1 MKKVLYIL
9 WGILSLCLPAC
20 NEDTE
25 LETFIPNNISPVSF
39 SRNVHT
45 PTTLADGDSVLFSAQ
60 GGLSVNNQLL
70 TYSNGEWTSTLP
82 LQWSNAPVQT
92 TFTALYPVYE
102 DHLYTQQ
109 KLYTDNGLEDI
120 LIAQDTLNS
129 RQTIE
134 FSFKHLFSQLV
145 IHVTSSIQE
154 KLDSLK
160 LIVPCTV
167 TSIANDG
174 TISVDAAPH
183 TTSIPANESG
193 SYSFLLPPM
202 KDCQLTLKLLTTSD
216 ESYTNVLPA
225 YTFEDNMKYE
235 CKLRNTI
242 GILTAKD
249 LIAFS
254 QLINGKKVEGRTL
267 DEFGAK
273 VGEDSVFYLLSDIAL
288 SPEDCE
294 DLLPIGYND
303 SKGFKYIFEG
313 NNHTISGLIVPDAST
328 NRIVNSNYSGLFGH
342 ITSNGIV
349 QNLHIANATSVS
361 TPTCKR
367 IGILSGTNNGTI
379 INCSVTGSSI
389 TSTKDSRI
397 QGAISA
403 YSTGT
408 IANCYTF
415 ECKIKNEDVSCY
427 TGAIAGEAGGIIL
440 NCYVYN
446 NIFTTNS
453 SSFSGGLV
461 GQSNSN
467 IPLSLSNCCVYHNSS
482 QAINSTNKIG
492 AIIGYAQKATIAN
505 SYFNKG
511 KNTYRDP
518 SKSSFNNCEV
528 YSNYSI
534 NGKHLS
540 TYLNEW
546 VDNEEKNPTY
556 PNIKFK
562 KWTTDTTT
570 LPTFQ

>member
-1 MKKVLYIL
+1 MKKMLYIL
-9 WGILSLCLPAC
+9 LGILSLCLPAC
-20 NEDTE
+20 NEDAE
-25 LETFIPNNISPVSF
+25 LDTFIPNNISPVTF
-39 SRNVHT
+39 SRNVQT

-82 LQWSNAPVQT
+82 LQWSNPSAQT
-92 TFTALYPVYE
+92 IYTALYPVYE

-145 IHVTSSIQE
+145 IHVTPSIQE

-167 TSIANDG
+167 KSIANDG

-216 ESYTNVLPA
+216 ESYTNVLPT
-225 YTFEDNMKYE
+225 YTFEANMKYE

-254 QLINGKKVEGRTL
+254 QLINGKKAEGRTL

-273 VGEDSVFYLLSDIAL
+273 VGEDSVFYLLSDIEL

-328 NRIVNSNYSGLFGH
+328 NRIVNNNYSGLFGH
-342 ITSNGIV
+342 ITSDGIV

-361 TPTCKR
+361 NPTCKR

-389 TSTKDSRI
+389 TSTKESSI
-397 QGAISA
+397 HGAISA
-403 YSTGT
+403 YNTGT
-408 IANCYTF
+408 IANCYSYD
-415 ECKIKNEDVSCY
+415 CKIKIDNTSCKI
-427 TGAIAGEAGGIIL
+427 GGIAGFAIGYVL
-440 NCYVYN
+440 NCYAYN
-446 NIFTTNS
+446 NTYTTNAQ
-453 SSFSGGLV
+453 SFTGGVV
-461 GQSNSN
+461 GESDKDD
-467 IPLSLSNCCVYHNSS
+467 PLFLSNCCVFHS
-482 QAINSTNKIG
+482 QSLKQNTFC
-492 AIIGYAQKATIAN
+492 AIIGHAKKATIDNIYYNTQYYYTKNDN
-505 SYFNKG
+505 STF
-511 KNTYRDP
+511 TYYKKYTDR
-518 SKSSFNNCEV
+518 
-528 YSNYSI
+528 SI

-546 VDNEEKNPTY
+546 VENEEKNPTY

>member
-39 SRNVHT
+39 SRNVQT

-129 RQTIE
+129 QQAIE

-145 IHVTSSIQE
+145 IHVTPSIQE

-174 TISVDAAPH
+174 TISVDAATH

-254 QLINGKKVEGRTL
+254 QLINGKKAEGRTL

-273 VGEDSVFYLLSDIAL
+273 VGEDSVFYLLSDIEL

-294 DLLPIGYND
+294 DLLPIGYYL
-303 SKGFKYIFEG
+303 KRGFKHIFEG
-313 NNHTISGLIVPDAST
+313 NNHTISNLAIPDKADADT
-328 NRIVNSNYSGLFGH
+328 IGCGLFAY
-342 ITSNGIV
+342 ITNKGV
-349 QNLHIANATSVS
+349 VKNLHITNAASVNA
-361 TPTCKR
+361 PTCKR
-367 IGILSGTNNGTI
+367 IGILSGTNRGTI
-379 INCSVTGSSI
+379 INCSVTHSSLYSKST
-389 TSTKDSRI
+389 TSQ
-397 QGAISA
+397 QGYISA
-403 YSTGT
+403 YNTGT
-408 IANCYTF
+408 IANCYTTNC
-415 ECKIKNEDVSCY
+415 EMTVNGSS
-427 TGAIAGEAGGIIL
+427 GMAGGIAGFATGYIL
-440 NCYVYN
+440 NCYAYHN
-446 NIFTTNS
+446 TYTTNAS
-453 SSFSGGLV
+453 SYTGGLV
-461 GQSNSN
+461 GQSHSTDKLF
-467 IPLSLSNCCVYHNSS
+467 ISNCCVYHK
-482 QAINSTNKIG
+482 TEYDKDDDKFG
-492 AIIGYAQKATIAN
+492 AIIGYGRGGTTVYSA
-505 SYFNKG
+505 
-511 KNTYRDP
+511 
-518 SKSSFNNCEV
+518 FNN
-528 YSNYSI
+528 NGYSI
-534 NGKHLS
+534 SKEENGYTVSVRKKYNKNYYTEENKHLS

-546 VDNEEKNPTY
+546 VENEEKNPTY

>member
-1 MKKVLYIL
+1 MKKMLYIL
-9 WGILSLCLPAC
+9 LGILSLCLPAC

-25 LETFIPNNISPVSF
+25 LETYIPNNISPVTF
-39 SRNVHT
+39 SRNVQT

-82 LQWSNAPVQT
+82 LQWSNPSAQT
-92 TFTALYPVYE
+92 IYTALYPVYE

-145 IHVTSSIQE
+145 IHVTPSIQE

-167 TSIANDG
+167 KSIANDG

-202 KDCQLTLKLLTTSD
+202 KDCQLTLTLLTTSD
-216 ESYTNVLPA
+216 ESYSNVLPT

-267 DEFGAK
+267 DEFGEK

-313 NNHTISGLIVPDAST
+313 NNHSISGLIVPDAST

-403 YSTGT
+403 YNTGT
-408 IANCYTF
+408 IANCYSYD
-415 ECKIKNEDVSCY
+415 CKIKIDNTSCKI
-427 TGAIAGEAGGIIL
+427 GGIAGFAIGYVL
-440 NCYVYN
+440 NCYAYN
-446 NIFTTNS
+446 NTYTTNAQ
-453 SSFSGGLV
+453 SFTGGVV
-461 GQSNSN
+461 GESDKDD
-467 IPLSLSNCCVYHNSS
+467 PLFLSNCCVFHS
-482 QAINSTNKIG
+482 QSLKQNTFG
-492 AIIGYAQKATIAN
+492 AIIGHAKKATIDNIYYNTQYYYTKNDN
-505 SYFNKG
+505 STF
-511 KNTYRDP
+511 TYYKKYTDR
-518 SKSSFNNCEV
+518 
-528 YSNYSI
+528 SI

-546 VDNEEKNPTY
+546 VENEEKNPTY

>member
-1 MKKVLYIL
+1 MKKMLYIL
-9 WGILSLCLPAC
+9 LGILSLCLPAC
-20 NEDTE
+20 NEDAE
-25 LETFIPNNISPVSF
+25 LDTFIPNNISPVTF
-39 SRNVHT
+39 SRNVQT

-60 GGLSVNNQLL
+60 GGLSANNQLL

-82 LQWSNAPVQT
+82 LQWSNPSAQT
-92 TFTALYPVYE
+92 IYTALYPVYE

-145 IHVTSSIQE
+145 IHVTPSIQE

-167 TSIANDG
+167 KSIANDG

-193 SYSFLLPPM
+193 SYSFLLPPT

-216 ESYTNVLPA
+216 ENYTNVLSA
-225 YTFEDNMKYE
+225 YTFEGNMKYE

-267 DEFGAK
+267 DEFGEK

-313 NNHTISGLIVPDAST
+313 NNHTISKLIVPDRSK
-328 NRIVNSNYSGLFGH
+328 NSIIGTECGGLFGW
-342 ITSNGIV
+342 ITEDGVIR
-349 QNLHIANATSVS
+349 NLHISDAESVS
-361 TPTCKR
+361 SPTCNR
-367 IGILSGTNNGTI
+367 IGILSGTNRGTI
-379 INCSVTGSSI
+379 INCSVTNSSI
-389 TSTKDSRI
+389 TSTGNSKN
-397 QGAISA
+397 QGPISA

-408 IANCYTF
+408 IANCYTNA
-415 ECKIKNEDVSCY
+415 CKIKIGSGECRI
-427 TGAIAGEAGGIIL
+427 GGIAGYAGGYIL
-440 NCYVYN
+440 NCYAYKN
-446 NIFTTNS
+446 SYTTHS
-453 SSFSGGLV
+453 SSFSGGIV
-461 GQSNSN
+461 GQSITN
-467 IPLSLSNCCVYHNSS
+467 IPLTISNCYVYHSS
-482 QAINSTNKIG
+482 TYNNFG
-492 AIIGYAQKATIAN
+492 AIIGWATKATINYVYYNNGKIWTQNTNN
-505 SYFNKG
+505 SSVTGEQYTN
-511 KNTYRDP
+511 R
-518 SKSSFNNCEV
+518 
-528 YSNYSI
+528 SI

-546 VDNEEKNPTY
+546 VENEEKNPTY

>member
-1 MKKVLYIL
+1 MKKMLYIL
-9 WGILSLCLPAC
+9 LGILFLCLPAC

-25 LETFIPNNISPVSF
+25 FETFIPNNISPVTF
-39 SRNVHT
+39 SRNVQT

-60 GGLSVNNQLL
+60 GGLSANNQLL

-82 LQWSNAPVQT
+82 LQWSKATVQT
-92 TFTALYPVYE
+92 TYTALYPVYE

-145 IHVTSSIQE
+145 IHVTPSIQE

-174 TISVDAAPH
+174 TISVDATPH
-183 TTSIPANESG
+183 TTSIPANENG

-216 ESYTNVLPA
+216 ENYTNVLPA

-294 DLLPIGYND
+294 DLLPIGYYL
-303 SKGFKYIFEG
+303 KRGFKHIFEG
-313 NNHTISGLIVPDAST
+313 NNHTISNLAIPDKADADT
-328 NRIVNSNYSGLFGH
+328 IGCGLFAY
-342 ITSNGIV
+342 ITNKGVV
-349 QNLHIANATSVS
+349 QNLHITNATSVS

-367 IGILSGTNNGTI
+367 IGILSGTNRGTI
-379 INCSVTGSSI
+379 INCSVSHSSLYSKST
-389 TSTKDSRI
+389 TSQ
-397 QGAISA
+397 QGYISA
-403 YSTGT
+403 YNTGT
-408 IANCYTF
+408 IANCYSTNC
-415 ECKIKNEDVSCY
+415 EMTVNGSS
-427 TGAIAGEAGGIIL
+427 GMAGGIAGFATGYIL
-440 NCYVYN
+440 NCYAYHN
-446 NIFTTNS
+446 SYPTLKS
-453 SSFSGGLV
+453 SSFTGGII
-461 GQSNSN
+461 GQSHKST
-467 IPLSLSNCCVYHNSS
+467 PLAISNCCTYHDTEYSS
-482 QAINSTNKIG
+482 NVFG
-492 AIIGYAQKATIAN
+492 GIIGYGRAATTIYYCFYN
-505 SYFNKG
+505 NGNPFREKETGCNESIRKKYYKNYCTIDSIPINK
-511 KNTYRDP
+511 
-518 SKSSFNNCEV
+518 F
-528 YSNYSI
+528 
-534 NGKHLS
+534 
-540 TYLNEW
+540 LNEW
-546 VDNEEKNPTY
+546 VENEEKNPTY

>member
-1 MKKVLYIL
+1 MKKMLYIL
-9 WGILSLCLPAC
+9 LGILSLCLPAC

-25 LETFIPNNISPVSF
+25 LETFIPNNISPVTF
-39 SRNVHT
+39 SRNVQT

-102 DHLYTQQ
+102 EHLYTQQ

-120 LIAQDTLNS
+120 LIAQDTLSN
-129 RQTIE
+129 QQAIE

-145 IHVTSSIQE
+145 IHVTPSIQE

-202 KDCQLTLKLLTTSD
+202 KDCQLTLKLLTISD
-216 ESYTNVLPA
+216 ENYTNVLPA
-225 YTFEDNMKYE
+225 YTFEANMKYE

-294 DLLPIGYND
+294 DLLPIGYYL
-303 SKGFKYIFEG
+303 KRGFKHIFEG
-313 NNHTISGLIVPDAST
+313 NNHTISNLAIPDKADADT
-328 NRIVNSNYSGLFGH
+328 IGCGLFAY
-342 ITSNGIV
+342 ITNKGVV
-349 QNLHIANATSVS
+349 QNLHITNATSVS

-367 IGILSGTNNGTI
+367 IGILSGTNRGTI
-379 INCSVTGSSI
+379 INCSVSHSSLYSKST
-389 TSTKDSRI
+389 TSQ
-397 QGAISA
+397 QGYISA
-403 YSTGT
+403 YNTGT
-408 IANCYTF
+408 IANCYSTNCEMTVNGSSGMAGF
-415 ECKIKNEDVSCY
+415 A
-427 TGAIAGEAGGIIL
+427 TGYIL
-440 NCYVYN
+440 NCYAYHN
-446 NIFTTNS
+446 SYPTLKS
-453 SSFSGGLV
+453 SSFTGGII
-461 GQSNSN
+461 GQSHKST
-467 IPLSLSNCCVYHNSS
+467 PLAISNCCTYHDTEYSS
-482 QAINSTNKIG
+482 NVFG
-492 AIIGYAQKATIAN
+492 GIIGYGRAATTIYYCFYN
-505 SYFNKG
+505 NGNPFREKETGCNESIRKKYYKNYCTIDSIPINK
-511 KNTYRDP
+511 
-518 SKSSFNNCEV
+518 F
-528 YSNYSI
+528 
-534 NGKHLS
+534 
-540 TYLNEW
+540 LNEW
-546 VDNEEKNPTY
+546 VENEEKNPTY

>member
-9 WGILSLCLPAC
+9 LGILSLCLPAC

-25 LETFIPNNISPVSF
+25 FETFIPNNISPVTF
-39 SRNVHT
+39 SRIVQT

-82 LQWSNAPVQT
+82 LQWSNPSAQT
-92 TFTALYPVYE
+92 IYTALYPVYE

-145 IHVTSSIQE
+145 IHVTPSIQE

-167 TSIANDG
+167 KSIANDG

-216 ESYTNVLPA
+216 ENYTNVLPA

-273 VGEDSVFYLLSDIAL
+273 VGEDSVFYLLSDIEL
-288 SPEDCE
+288 RPEDCE
-294 DLLPIGYND
+294 DLLPIGYYL
-303 SKGFKYIFEG
+303 KRGFKHIFEG
-313 NNHTISGLIVPDAST
+313 NNHTISNLAIPDKADADT
-328 NRIVNSNYSGLFGH
+328 IGCGLFAY
-342 ITSNGIV
+342 ITNKGV
-349 QNLHIANATSVS
+349 VKNLHITNAASVNA
-361 TPTCKR
+361 PTCKR
-367 IGILSGTNNGTI
+367 IGILSGTNRGTI
-379 INCSVTGSSI
+379 INCSVTHSSLYSKST
-389 TSTKDSRI
+389 TSQ
-397 QGAISA
+397 QGYISA
-403 YSTGT
+403 YNTGT
-408 IANCYTF
+408 IANCYTTNC
-415 ECKIKNEDVSCY
+415 EMTVNGSS
-427 TGAIAGEAGGIIL
+427 GMAGGIAGFATGYIL
-440 NCYVYN
+440 NCYAYHN
-446 NIFTTNS
+446 SYPTLKS
-453 SSFSGGLV
+453 SSFTGGII
-461 GQSNSN
+461 GQSHKST
-467 IPLSLSNCCVYHNSS
+467 PLAISNCCTYHDTEYSS
-482 QAINSTNKIG
+482 NVFG
-492 AIIGYAQKATIAN
+492 GIIGYGRAATTIYYCFYN
-505 SYFNKG
+505 NGNPFREKETGCNESIRKKYYKNYCTIDSIPINK
-511 KNTYRDP
+511 
-518 SKSSFNNCEV
+518 F
-528 YSNYSI
+528 
-534 NGKHLS
+534 
-540 TYLNEW
+540 LNEW
-546 VDNEEKNPTY
+546 VENEEKNPTY

>member
-1 MKKVLYIL
+1 MKKILYIL
-9 WGILSLCLPAC
+9 LGILSLCLPAC
-20 NEDTE
+20 NEDAE
-25 LETFIPNNISPVSF
+25 LDTFIPNNISPVTF
-39 SRNVHT
+39 SRNVQT

-60 GGLSVNNQLL
+60 GGLSANNQLL

-92 TFTALYPVYE
+92 TYTALYPVYE

-145 IHVTSSIQE
+145 IHVTPSIQE

-216 ESYTNVLPA
+216 ENYTNVLPA
-225 YTFEDNMKYE
+225 YTFEANMKYE

-294 DLLPIGYND
+294 DLLPIGYYL
-303 SKGFKYIFEG
+303 KRGFKHIFEG
-313 NNHTISGLIVPDAST
+313 NNHTISNLAIPDKADADT
-328 NRIVNSNYSGLFGH
+328 IGCGLFAY
-342 ITSNGIV
+342 ITNKGV
-349 QNLHIANATSVS
+349 VKNLHITNAASVNA
-361 TPTCKR
+361 PTCKR
-367 IGILSGTNNGTI
+367 IGILSGTNRGTI
-379 INCSVTGSSI
+379 INCSVTHSSLYSKST
-389 TSTKDSRI
+389 TSQ
-397 QGAISA
+397 QGYISA
-403 YSTGT
+403 YNTGT
-408 IANCYTF
+408 IANCYTTNC
-415 ECKIKNEDVSCY
+415 EMTVNGSS
-427 TGAIAGEAGGIIL
+427 GMAGGIAGFATGYIL
-440 NCYVYN
+440 NCYAYHN
-446 NIFTTNS
+446 TYTTNAS
-453 SSFSGGLV
+453 SYTGGLV
-461 GQSNSN
+461 GQSHSTNKLF
-467 IPLSLSNCCVYHNSS
+467 ISNCCVYHE
-482 QAINSTNKIG
+482 TEYDKDDDKFG
-492 AIIGYAQKATIAN
+492 AIIGYGRGGTTVYSA
-505 SYFNKG
+505 
-511 KNTYRDP
+511 
-518 SKSSFNNCEV
+518 FNN
-528 YSNYSI
+528 NGYSI
-534 NGKHLS
+534 SKEENGYIVSVRKKYNKNYYTEEKKHLS

-546 VDNEEKNPTY
+546 VENEEKNPTY

>member
-9 WGILSLCLPAC
+9 LGILSLCLPAC
-20 NEDTE
+20 NEDAE
-25 LETFIPNNISPVSF
+25 LDTFIPNNISPVTF
-39 SRNVHT
+39 SRNVQT

-82 LQWSNAPVQT
+82 LEWSNPSAQT
-92 TFTALYPVYE
+92 IYTALYPVYE

-109 KLYTDNGLEDI
+109 KLYTDNGLKDI

-129 RQTIE
+129 QQAIE

-145 IHVTSSIQE
+145 IHVIPSIQE

-167 TSIANDG
+167 KSIANDG

-216 ESYTNVLPA
+216 ESYTNVLPT

-254 QLINGKKVEGRTL
+254 QLINGKKAEGRTL

-294 DLLPIGYND
+294 DLLPIGYYL
-303 SKGFKYIFEG
+303 KRGFKHIFEG
-313 NNHTISGLIVPDAST
+313 NNHTISNLAIPDKADADT
-328 NRIVNSNYSGLFGH
+328 IGCGLFAY
-342 ITSNGIV
+342 ITNKGV
-349 QNLHIANATSVS
+349 VKNLHITNAASVNA
-361 TPTCKR
+361 PTCKR
-367 IGILSGTNNGTI
+367 IGILSGTNRGTI
-379 INCSVTGSSI
+379 INCSVTHSSLYSKST
-389 TSTKDSRI
+389 TSQ
-397 QGAISA
+397 QGYISA
-403 YSTGT
+403 YNTGT
-408 IANCYTF
+408 IANCYTTNC
-415 ECKIKNEDVSCY
+415 EMTVNGSS
-427 TGAIAGEAGGIIL
+427 GMAGGIAGFATGYIL
-440 NCYVYN
+440 NCYAYHN
-446 NIFTTNS
+446 SYPTLKS
-453 SSFSGGLV
+453 SSFTGGII
-461 GQSNSN
+461 GQSHKST
-467 IPLSLSNCCVYHNSS
+467 PLAISNCCTYHDTEYSS
-482 QAINSTNKIG
+482 NVFG
-492 AIIGYAQKATIAN
+492 GIIGYGRAATTIYYCFYN
-505 SYFNKG
+505 NGNPFREKETECNESIRKKYYKNYCTIDSIPINK
-511 KNTYRDP
+511 
-518 SKSSFNNCEV
+518 F
-528 YSNYSI
+528 
-534 NGKHLS
+534 
-540 TYLNEW
+540 LNEW
-546 VDNEEKNPTY
+546 VENEEKNPTY

>member
-1 MKKVLYIL
+1 MKKMLYIL
-9 WGILSLCLPAC
+9 LGILSLCLPAC

-25 LETFIPNNISPVSF
+25 LETFIPNNISPVTF
-39 SRNVHT
+39 SRNVQT

-60 GGLSVNNQLL
+60 GGLSANNQLL

-145 IHVTSSIQE
+145 IHVTPSIQE

-216 ESYTNVLPA
+216 GNYTNVLPA
-225 YTFEDNMKYE
+225 YTFEGNMKYE

-294 DLLPIGYND
+294 DLLPIGYYL
-303 SKGFKYIFEG
+303 KRGFKHIFEG
-313 NNHTISGLIVPDAST
+313 NNHTISNLAIPDKADADT
-328 NRIVNSNYSGLFGH
+328 IGCGLFAY
-342 ITSNGIV
+342 ITNKGVV
-349 QNLHIANATSVS
+349 QNLHITNATSVS

-367 IGILSGTNNGTI
+367 IGILSGTNRGTI
-379 INCSVTGSSI
+379 INCSVSHSSLYSKST
-389 TSTKDSRI
+389 TSQ
-397 QGAISA
+397 QGYISA
-403 YSTGT
+403 YNTGT
-408 IANCYTF
+408 IANCYSTNC
-415 ECKIKNEDVSCY
+415 EMAVNGSS
-427 TGAIAGEAGGIIL
+427 GMAGGIAGFATGKIL
-440 NCYVYN
+440 NCYAYHN
-446 NIFTTNS
+446 TYTTNAS
-453 SSFSGGLV
+453 SYTGGLV
-461 GQSNSN
+461 GQSHSTNKLF
-467 IPLSLSNCCVYHNSS
+467 ISNCCVYHE
-482 QAINSTNKIG
+482 TEYDKDDDKFG
-492 AIIGYAQKATIAN
+492 AIIGYGRGGTTVYSA
-505 SYFNKG
+505 
-511 KNTYRDP
+511 
-518 SKSSFNNCEV
+518 FNN
-528 YSNYSI
+528 NGYSI
-534 NGKHLS
+534 SKEENGYTVSVRKKYNKNYYTEENKHLS

-546 VDNEEKNPTY
+546 VENEEKNPTY